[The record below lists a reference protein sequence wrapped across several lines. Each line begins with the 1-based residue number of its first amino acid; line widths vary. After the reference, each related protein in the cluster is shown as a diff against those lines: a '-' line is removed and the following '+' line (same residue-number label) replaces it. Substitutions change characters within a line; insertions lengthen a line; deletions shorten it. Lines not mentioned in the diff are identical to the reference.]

1 MESVE
6 MKPNLCRSQVTE
18 EEILGPWGLPRPHRQ
33 LKSAQ
38 SLDVSVTMSKN
49 VSHRFSFPVAFLEMG
64 LDLLP
69 KLFNFRAEMIL
80 LPQHPAQS
88 EPQVQ
93 LAHPDSLLFKKA
105 WVVFLVFFFF
115 SPSARVTN
123 TSILFETLYEH
134 SVTKKKKKGVTL
146 IIIIENNGSLPF

>member
-1 MESVE
+1 
-6 MKPNLCRSQVTE
+6 
-18 EEILGPWGLPRPHRQ
+18 
-33 LKSAQ
+33 
-38 SLDVSVTMSKN
+38 MSKN

-88 EPQVQ
+88 GPQVQ

-105 WVVFLVFFFF
+105 
-115 SPSARVTN
+115 
-123 TSILFETLYEH
+123 
-134 SVTKKKKKGVTL
+134 
-146 IIIIENNGSLPF
+146 